1 MELVFREEV
10 EDDLLI
16 ELVPLEGEEEG
27 SGSFFGSIC
36 SQWTWGNL
44 EASETS
50 RRTETR
56 AKNMHFCL
64 HKTNDAILTVR
75 VNVNK
80 NDQVIRKREGKMIY
94 VYEKTDEQY
103 HEETA

>member
-1 MELVFREEV
+1 
-10 EDDLLI
+10 
-16 ELVPLEGEEEG
+16 
-27 SGSFFGSIC
+27 
-36 SQWTWGNL
+36 
-44 EASETS
+44 
-50 RRTETR
+50 
-56 AKNMHFCL
+56 MHFCL

>member
-36 SQWTWGNL
+36 SQWT
-44 EASETS
+44 
-50 RRTETR
+50 
-56 AKNMHFCL
+56 
-64 HKTNDAILTVR
+64 
-75 VNVNK
+75 
-80 NDQVIRKREGKMIY
+80 
-94 VYEKTDEQY
+94 
-103 HEETA
+103 